1 MNHWRVN
8 ASPWKSDPRLTP
20 PDQSPPAAE
29 SSRRSPIP
37 TPDDGFPKTRLRT
50 PTRCTTWNVAC
61 GTCVRRS
68 MTWRRCLNAA
78 AKGSPIRLYQIPDP
92 TPTRIPFTRVIWTN
106 AVDLW

>member
-1 MNHWRVN
+1 MNPWRVN
-8 ASPWKSDPRLTP
+8 ASPWKCDPRLTP

-29 SSRRSPIP
+29 SSRRSQ
-37 TPDDGFPKTRLRT
+37 TRMPDDGFPKTRRRT